1 MEDEPYG
8 FLDEA
13 MLRPPQILGCE
24 RMPFLFTV
32 GMATFVTVTAF
43 GITLPGAIGGI
54 LLAAAGV
61 MVLRRIAAH
70 DPFWFAVLFEAAQF
84 PRRMPDVLPE
94 RTLPDL
100 AFVGYDDPPTPGTVL
115 LARTGAV
122 ALVFAPAA
130 AAWLFLG
137 LVPALG
143 ILVVLAVVVTVVIV
157 RHAPR
162 SRESRQ
168 G

>member
-54 LLAAAGV
+54 LLA
-61 MVLRRIAAH
+61 LSRRH
-70 DPFWFAVLFEAAQF
+70 
-84 PRRMPDVLPE
+84 
-94 RTLPDL
+94 
-100 AFVGYDDPPTPGTVL
+100 
-115 LARTGAV
+115 
-122 ALVFAPAA
+122 
-130 AAWLFLG
+130 
-137 LVPALG
+137 
-143 ILVVLAVVVTVVIV
+143 
-157 RHAPR
+157 
-162 SRESRQ
+162 
-168 G
+168 